1 MIRKLLR
8 RESNNKNTDTRVE
21 ENIESVSD
29 LEDNEND
36 SDTTLE
42 ISISVPNLSDIKT
55 GCTVPVTTRHV
66 VQLQRSIS
74 DTQVRNNS
82 KFISIQSNI
91 IENSFC

>member
-1 MIRKLLR
+1 MR

-74 DTQVRNNS
+74 DTQVRQQL
-82 KFISIQSNI
+82 KTHIHSNI
-91 IENSFC
+91 TENSIY